1 MEGGGEGRERG
12 ERDRKMD
19 GGRDL
24 MAGEDNRRRAGV
36 RDKGRNIGG
45 EKGEG
50 EGGIE
55 GGKGQWKKE
64 EGRIAAGMMQ

>member
-12 ERDRKMD
+12 ERDHKMD

-36 RDKGRNIGG
+36 KDKGRDIGG
-45 EKGEG
+45 GEG
-50 EGGIE
+50 DGGIE

-64 EGRIAAGMMQ
+64 EGMIAAEKVQ